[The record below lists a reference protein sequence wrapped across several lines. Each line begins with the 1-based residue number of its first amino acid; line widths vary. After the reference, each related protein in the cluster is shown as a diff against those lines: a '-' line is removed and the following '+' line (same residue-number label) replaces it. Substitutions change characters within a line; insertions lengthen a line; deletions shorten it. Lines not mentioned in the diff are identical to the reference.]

1 MNIKEYIS
9 TGIVE
14 SYVFGLVNDQEKEEF
29 ERMCAAHAEVK
40 EARDSFEWKLE
51 QQSLANAVAPPPNLR
66 SRIFSE
72 LEIEKDKLNR
82 SSNLASRTL
91 ADQEMPEKTPVIIM
105 GGRMRYVAAASV
117 ILLVASTILNFY
129 FFNQYK
135 SFSAK
140 YDGLVAQ
147 NAELAH
153 SEKALQTSNEE
164 YQSAFDKLRD
174 PSMSIIKMAG
184 DAVPSSPD
192 PASMATVYWNTR
204 TKDVF
209 LFVNNMP
216 IPASDKQ
223 YQLWAIVN
231 GVPVDAGVFD
241 LQKGV
246 PIVTMKNIPTAQ
258 AFAITLEKKGGSTTP
273 LGQMYVLGKV
283 S

>member
-14 SYVFGLVNDQEKEEF
+14 SYVFDLVNDQEKEEF
-29 ERMCAAHAEVK
+29 ERMCAAHSEVK
-40 EARDSFEWKLE
+40 EARDSFELILE
-51 QQSLANAVAPPPNLR
+51 QQSLDHAVAPPKNLR
-66 SRIFSE
+66 SRIFAE

-82 SSNLASRTL
+82 STNAENRMA
-91 ADQEMPEKTPVIIM
+91 ADQEMAEKAPVINM
-105 GGRMRYVAAASV
+105 GGWMRYVAAASV

-147 NAELAH
+147 NAELARN
-153 SEKALQTSNEE
+153 EKSLQTSNKE
-164 YQSAFDKLRD
+164 YQSAIDKLRD
-174 PSMSIIKMAG
+174 TSMTIIKMAG
-184 DAVPSSPD
+184 NAVPSSPD
-192 PASMATVYWNTR
+192 PTSMATVYWNMR
-204 TKDVF
+204 TKDVY

-216 IPASDKQ
+216 TPSSDKQ

-241 LQKGV
+241 IEKGV
-246 PIVTMKNIPTAQ
+246 PVVTMKNIPNAQ
-258 AFAITLEKKGGSTTP
+258 AFAITLEKKGGSTSP